1 MNIHFIGICGITMGS
16 LAIAFKKAG
25 HIVSGSD
32 KGFYPP
38 MSNMLKDANIQIDLG
53 YKIEHLKDRQLDF
66 VVVGNAISLDNEEYK
81 YAEEQ
86 KFVIYS
92 YPEVIQ
98 KYIVRD
104 TSIVVTGTYGKTTIT
119 AMLVKIFKDQNIPIS
134 YMIGGQVKD
143 FPSVEINDNAKV
155 SIIEG
160 DEYPASKW
168 KPISKFF
175 YYNPTHLIVTS
186 TIWDHKDVFKTLEEY
201 ESNFIELKSQISDDR
216 NIITKEKFDLNEF
229 KLDLKV
235 LGSYNI
241 ENAIFALNMCKLFL
255 NIDITKAIESLNTFK
270 GVSRRLEKRFENEN
284 LVVIDD
290 FAHNPTKLM
299 ASISS
304 VKEMY
309 KNWKLIVVYEPNLGN
324 RTKSSLESYKG
335 AFKSIDKLYIPRW
348 RVSKLKEDSE
358 LASENDLANVA
369 KESGI
374 DTEVVLDDTIL
385 VEKLKESKEKT
396 VILFAGS
403 EPFRGMIETLIKT
416 L

>member
-1 MNIHFIGICGITMGS
+1 MGS

>member
-1 MNIHFIGICGITMGS
+1 MGS
-16 LAIAFKKAG
+16 LAIAFKEAH